1 MIDRFKYQRKCI
13 KVAIVVNSMFFSN
26 LFYCSEI
33 EAGNNKRKNST
44 SSDVDNYDYE
54 EVNSTKKNK
63 KKIRDTLK
71 LDKKEKKI
79 LIPKSNDG
87 NRDSQK
93 PLILYNNYG
102 TQPNGTYVQPIYQ
115 PVPVIM
121 PPQLPS
127 NYQPAP
133 PVIVNTPSNYQ
144 PVPPIIVNTPSQ
156 NDNGSS
162 NEKVAVVDSNV
173 GKQSKPKKKKK
184 KKKNDENKNNIFVV
198 NDSPFMDPT
207 FSSAGNYFEL
217 PRSKSYYALTFSG
230 LFSVNTAA
238 LFFSMKDSYDKYK
251 QGEPLNENTHT
262 FFGFLRW
269 LITDLNRDTMPKLVV
284 PATLLGRIIT
294 SFNFEW
300 RHVCNRFFSVSFIMN
315 HIIFPGM
322 LLEVHTNFYAK
333 NSFGIGFKIGLDE
346 ILKVYMAMRFGG
358 FYIKINGPGLGMLDL
373 AYIFYNNGLDRNSSN
388 KARSRFWD
396 DMFKKADE
404 KALTPYVVWDVFNP
418 FADKLKMKDKSLFY
432 ILIQKLS
439 IEFGGISENKSY

>member
-1 MIDRFKYQRKCI
+1 MYQRKCI
-13 KVAIVVNSMFFSN
+13 KVAILVNSMFFSN

-79 LIPKSNDG
+79 LIPKSNDE

-93 PLILYNNYG
+93 PLILYNNNG
-102 TQPNGTYVQPIYQ
+102 TQPSGAYVQPIYQ

-121 PPQLPS
+121 PSQLPS
-127 NYQPAP
+127 NYQPTP
-133 PVIVNTPSNYQ
+133 PV
-144 PVPPIIVNTPSQ
+144 IVNTPSQ

-162 NEKVAVVDSNV
+162 NEKVVVV
-173 GKQSKPKKKKK
+173 EGKEKKQSKPKKKKK
-184 KKKNDENKNNIFVV
+184 KKKNDESKNNIFLV
-198 NDSPFMDPT
+198 NDGSFMDPT
-207 FSSAGNYFEL
+207 FSSAGNFFEL
-217 PRSKSYYALTFSG
+217 PRVSSYSALTFSG
-230 LFSVNTAA
+230 LLSMNAVA
-238 LFFSMKDSYDKYK
+238 LFFSMRHNYAKYK
-251 QGEPLNENTHT
+251 EGPALNETTHT

-269 LITDLNRDTMPKLVV
+269 LINDINKDTMPKLVV
-284 PATLLGRIIT
+284 PITLLGRIIT

-333 NSFGIGFKIGLDE
+333 NSFGIGLKIGIDE
-346 ILKVYMAMRFGG
+346 ILKVYLAMRFGG
-358 FYIKINGPGLGMLDL
+358 FYLKINGPGLGLLDL
-373 AYIFYNNGLDRNSSN
+373 AYIFYNNGLDRNSPN
-388 KARSRFWD
+388 KARSKFWD

-404 KALTPYVVWDVFNP
+404 KVLTPYLVWDVFNP
-418 FADKLKMKDKSLFY
+418 FAEKLKMKDKSLFY